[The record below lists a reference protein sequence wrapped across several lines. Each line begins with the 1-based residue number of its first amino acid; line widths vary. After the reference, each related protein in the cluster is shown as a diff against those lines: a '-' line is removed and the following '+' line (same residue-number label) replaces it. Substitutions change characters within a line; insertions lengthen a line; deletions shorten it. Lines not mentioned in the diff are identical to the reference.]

1 MKLKEMDIDERPRE
15 RLLKYGASSL
25 SNTELLAILLNG
37 GTKNYNALSMSSTI
51 IKNINGFYNLKNVT
65 KEMLLKEKGIGLV
78 KAVNILAMLEIAK
91 RLYLDKSYKRTIRYN
106 NASVIYNDNKYLFY
120 DKMQEYF
127 YCIYVNSKNEVIERK
142 LLFMGTVNRALV
154 HPREIFKNAYL
165 TSASGIICMHN
176 HPSGDVTPSMED
188 IMLTKS
194 LEEIGRLQNIPII
207 DHIIIGCNTYYSFYE
222 DNKLGVNI
230 WNIKSLKQVIFI

>member
-65 KEMLLKEKGIGLV
+65 KEILLKEKGIGIV

-91 RLYLDKSYKRTIRYN
+91 RLYLDKSYKKTIKYN

-142 LLFMGTVNRALV
+142 LLFMGTVNRSLV

-165 TSASGIICMHN
+165 TSASGIICIHN

-207 DHIIIGCNTYYSFYE
+207 DHIIIGSNTYYSFYE
-222 DNKLGVNI
+222 NNKLGVNI
-230 WNIKSLKQVIFI
+230 

>member
-106 NASVIYNDNKYLFY
+106 NASVIYNDNKYLF
-120 DKMQEYF
+120 DNKMQEYF

-142 LLFMGTVNRALV
+142 LLFMGTVNRSLV

-165 TSASGIICMHN
+165 TSASGIICIHN

-207 DHIIIGCNTYYSFYE
+207 DHIIIGSNTYYSFYE
-222 DNKLGVNI
+222 NNKLGVNI
-230 WNIKSLKQVIFI
+230 

>member
-65 KEMLLKEKGIGLV
+65 KEILLKEKGIGLV

-91 RLYLDKSYKRTIRYN
+91 RLYLDKSYKKTIRYN
-106 NASVIYNDNKYLFY
+106 SASVIYNDNKYLFY

-142 LLFMGTVNRALV
+142 LLFMGTVNRSLV

-165 TSASGIICMHN
+165 TSASGIICIHN

-207 DHIIIGCNTYYSFYE
+207 DHIIIGSNTYYSFYE
-222 DNKLGVNI
+222 NNKLGVNI
-230 WNIKSLKQVIFI
+230 

>member
-65 KEMLLKEKGIGLV
+65 KEILLKEKGIGIV

-91 RLYLDKSYKRTIRYN
+91 RLYLDKSYKKTIKYN

-142 LLFMGTVNRALV
+142 LLFMGTVNR
-154 HPREIFKNAYL
+154 
-165 TSASGIICMHN
+165 
-176 HPSGDVTPSMED
+176 
-188 IMLTKS
+188 
-194 LEEIGRLQNIPII
+194 
-207 DHIIIGCNTYYSFYE
+207 
-222 DNKLGVNI
+222 
-230 WNIKSLKQVIFI
+230 

>member
-25 SNTELLAILLNG
+25 SHTELLAILLNG

-65 KEMLLKEKGIGLV
+65 KEILLKEKGIGLV

-91 RLYLDKSYKRTIRYN
+91 RLYLDKSYKKTIRYN

-142 LLFMGTVNRALV
+142 LLFMGTVNRSLV

-165 TSASGIICMHN
+165 TSASGIICIHN

-222 DNKLGVNI
+222 NNKLGVNI
-230 WNIKSLKQVIFI
+230 

>member
-65 KEMLLKEKGIGLV
+65 KEILLKEKGIGLV

-142 LLFMGTVNRALV
+142 LLFMGTVNRSLV

-176 HPSGDVTPSMED
+176 HPSGDVIPSMED

-230 WNIKSLKQVIFI
+230 

>member
-1 MKLKEMDIDERPRE
+1 
-15 RLLKYGASSL
+15 
-25 SNTELLAILLNG
+25 
-37 GTKNYNALSMSSTI
+37 
-51 IKNINGFYNLKNVT
+51 
-65 KEMLLKEKGIGLV
+65 
-78 KAVNILAMLEIAK
+78 
-91 RLYLDKSYKRTIRYN
+91 
-106 NASVIYNDNKYLFY
+106 
-120 DKMQEYF
+120 
-127 YCIYVNSKNEVIERK
+127 
-142 LLFMGTVNRALV
+142 MGTVNRALV
-154 HPREIFKNAYL
+154 HPREIFKNPYL

-230 WNIKSLKQVIFI
+230 

>member
-65 KEMLLKEKGIGLV
+65 KEILLKEKGIGLV

-91 RLYLDKSYKRTIRYN
+91 RLYLDKSYKKTIRYN

-142 LLFMGTVNRALV
+142 LLFMGTVNRSLV

-165 TSASGIICMHN
+165 TSASGIICIHN

-222 DNKLGVNI
+222 NNKLGVNI
-230 WNIKSLKQVIFI
+230 

>member
-1 MKLKEMDIDERPRE
+1 MKLKEMNIEERPRE

-65 KEMLLKEKGIGLV
+65 KEILLKEKGIGLV

-91 RLYLDKSYKRTIRYN
+91 RLYLDKSYKKTIRYN

-142 LLFMGTVNRALV
+142 LLFMGTVNRSLV

-165 TSASGIICMHN
+165 TSASGIICIHN

-230 WNIKSLKQVIFI
+230 

>member
-65 KEMLLKEKGIGLV
+65 KEMFLKEKGIGLV

-91 RLYLDKSYKRTIRYN
+91 RLYLDKSYKKTIRYN

-142 LLFMGTVNRALV
+142 LLFMGTVNRSLV

-165 TSASGIICMHN
+165 TSASGIICIHN

-207 DHIIIGCNTYYSFYE
+207 DHIIIGSNTYYSFYE
-222 DNKLGVNI
+222 NNKLGVNI
-230 WNIKSLKQVIFI
+230 